1 MTRQRFRSIVVA
13 TVATIATPALA
24 EPPAA
29 CTFGTCTMK
38 LTALDM
44 QLAAERLVGEGRYAE
59 AKPLALAL
67 GAAPGYALQSRFLTG
82 LIASEMG
89 NYAEAARLFQS
100 VLADDPSQTRA
111 RLELGKAMLAL
122 HRPGSADRQFAMAMQ
137 DRDLPPEVARTI
149 RTVRDTIRAARP
161 WQVEV
166 NVGLAPD
173 TNINNATAANQVTVM
188 LGDTPVPLQ
197 LNDAA
202 RAKSG
207 LGQLY
212 RSSGRLR
219 LPVGGKFSA
228 LADTDVAGT
237 NYAGKRF
244 DDTIVQGAG
253 GIEYGLSETAS
264 MSLQAV
270 GAQRWFAGDVASRQV
285 GARAGG
291 QLALDGRNRLG
302 VQLDMRSTKA
312 LFDRGYSGW
321 QGGLYLSY
329 ERALSS
335 SIVASLSPF
344 VRRDWLNAKSYSKT
358 EVGMNVGVGG
368 ELPKGFNVG
377 LGFGASRALF
387 DATLPFF
394 ATAPRRDW
402 RGTARLTVGN
412 RKLSM
417 FGLSPQVGWSVS
429 RIDSS
434 IGFFRTSRNR
444 FEFSLA
450 RYF

>member
-1 MTRQRFRSIVVA
+1 MSRIAVLGAVA
-13 TVATIATPALA
+13 GFLTTASAVAGPPTACALGQ
-24 EPPAA
+24 
-29 CTFGTCTMK
+29 CSVQ
-38 LTALDM
+38 LTAL
-44 QLAAERLVGEGRYAE
+44 QLQGAAEKLVNEGRYAE
-59 AKPLALAL
+59 AKPLAVALA
-67 GAAPGYALQSRFLTG
+67 AAPGYALQSRLLTG
-82 LIASEMG
+82 LIASETG
-89 NYAEAARLFQS
+89 DYAEAARLFQS
-100 VLADDPSQTRA
+100 ILAEDPNQTRA

-122 HRPGSADRQFAMAMQ
+122 HRPGSADKQFAMAMQ

-161 WQVEV
+161 WQMEL

-253 GIEYGLSETAS
+253 GVEYGLSETAS
-264 MSLQAV
+264 LSLQAV
-270 GAQRWFAGDVASRQV
+270 GAQRWYGGHAASRQY
-285 GARAGG
+285 GGRMGG
-291 QLALDGRNRLG
+291 QVALDGRNRLG
-302 VQLDMRSTKA
+302 MQLDMRRTDA
-312 LFDRGYSGW
+312 LFDRAYSGW

-329 ERALSS
+329 ERALST
-335 SIVASLSPF
+335 SIVASFGPS
-344 VRRDWLNAKSYSKT
+344 VRRDWLNASAYSNT
-358 EVGMNVGVGG
+358 EMGLNAGVGG

-387 DATLPFF
+387 DATLPLF
-394 ATAPRRDW
+394 ATAPRHDW

-417 FGLSPQVGWSVS
+417 FGLSPQIGWSVS

-434 IGFFRTSRNR
+434 VGFFRTSRNR
-444 FEFSLA
+444 FEFALA

>member
-1 MTRQRFRSIVVA
+1 MTRI
-13 TVATIATPALA
+13 IALA
-24 EPPAA
+24 GSAVALLVSQTAAAAPPECALGQ
-29 CTFGTCTMK
+29 CTVK
-38 LTALDM
+38 LTAMELQDT
-44 QLAAERLVGEGRYAE
+44 AERLLSQGHFAE
-59 AKPLALAL
+59 AKPLAQAL
-67 GAAPGYALQSRFLTG
+67 GMAPGYALQSRLLSG
-82 LIASEMG
+82 LIASETG
-89 NYAEAARLFQS
+89 DYKEAARLYQS
-100 VLADDPSQTRA
+100 VLAEDPNQTRA

-264 MSLQAV
+264 VSLQAV

-344 VRRDWLNAKSYSKT
+344 VRRDWLNAKSYSNT

-387 DATLPFF
+387 DTTLPFF

-434 IGFFRTSRNR
+434 VGFFRTSRNR

>member
-1 MTRQRFRSIVVA
+1 MMRVVA
-13 TVATIATPALA
+13 LTAASVALA
-24 EPPAA
+24 TTHAAVAAPADCA
-29 CTFGTCTMK
+29 YGHCTVK
-38 LTALDM
+38 LTAM
-44 QLAAERLVGEGRYAE
+44 QMQNAVERLLTEGRYAE
-59 AKPLALAL
+59 ARPLATAL
-67 GAAPGYALQSRFLTG
+67 GAAPGYALQSRLLSG
-82 LIASEMG
+82 MIASETG
-89 NYAEAARLFQS
+89 DYAEAARLFQA
-100 VLADDPSQTRA
+100 VLAEDPSQTRA

-137 DRDLPPEVARTI
+137 DRDLPPEIARTI

-161 WQVEV
+161 WQMEL

-264 MSLQAV
+264 LSLQAV
-270 GAQRWFAGDVASRQV
+270 GAQRWFGGDVASRQV
-285 GARAGG
+285 GARIGG

-329 ERALSS
+329 ERALST

-344 VRRDWLNAKSYSKT
+344 ARRDWLNAAGYSNT
-358 EVGMNVGVGG
+358 EVGMNAGVGG

-402 RGTARLTVGN
+402 RGTARLMVGN
-412 RKLSM
+412 RKLAM
-417 FGLSPQVGWSVS
+417 FGLSPQIGWSVS